1 LDEFYFSVLVT
12 LLLLAGDF
20 SSLKLDEIVR
30 LARKTLMPLPTIAPF
45 IKDRPH
51 PSPAASLALI
61 DANKS

>member
-1 LDEFYFSVLVT
+1 M
-12 LLLLAGDF
+12 
-20 SSLKLDEIVR
+20 R
-30 LARKTLMPLPTIAPF
+30 LPTIAPF